1 MLDNEIN
8 IISPTT
14 LSSLLQEWIAV
25 DISGDFLSL
34 SKLRHEIISSGLFL
48 RKVDTEIEFIH
59 PSFRAYLAALTI
71 EKNDLEMLVGKENWQ
86 TSLLFWS
93 SIHNKVTTNSLIERL
108 TTDSI
113 FLGRVMVERSEKRS
127 EAGDAINEQL
137 YFEQL
142 FQCFSTFVKRFPVLL
157 KDPPLEIPCRKQ
169 ITPLFGKSAEGGFLM
184 YWKEAESK
192 TNTVHHVKCAEIIK
206 MAGQTDDT
214 VHLPLFLIPSD
225 VIRKYHPLE
234 LVYIWVIRSVYDILA
249 FTGIRGGIPI
259 NDTYKQSKINP
270 AIPIITNR
278 FLLITKS
285 RRIYHPKLSIN
296 YHFMQTKPSN

>member
-1 MLDNEIN
+1 
-8 IISPTT
+8 
-14 LSSLLQEWIAV
+14 
-25 DISGDFLSL
+25 
-34 SKLRHEIISSGLFL
+34 
-48 RKVDTEIEFIH
+48 
-59 PSFRAYLAALTI
+59 
-71 EKNDLEMLVGKENWQ
+71 
-86 TSLLFWS
+86 
-93 SIHNKVTTNSLIERL
+93 
-108 TTDSI
+108 
-113 FLGRVMVERSEKRS
+113 MVERSEKRS

-157 KDPPLEIPCRKQ
+157 KDPPWKYLAENK
-169 ITPLFGKSAEGGFLM
+169 LHLFFGKSAEGGFLM

-214 VHLPLFLIPSD
+214 VPSPLFLIPSD

-278 FLLITKS
+278 FLLYHEITENLPSEVINQLPFYANKAFKLAIEVINYLQPPVILYAIMPS
-285 RRIYHPKLSIN
+285 PDPEKVDIIQSILEEGSAPGMFRKIEGVWHLSIGEKHKIVPDVEEVSFGQLMTEIPGSVSQYWLAKDLKN
-296 YHFMQTKPSN
+296 ILPLFPPEEW